1 MKANINKDMAKRMKR
16 KESLDLE
23 LGSSHLA
30 LKIDRKEKKKEK
42 MVTLF
47 DKGRI
52 IFSEMNKF

>member
-1 MKANINKDMAKRMKR
+1 MKR

-30 LKIDRKEKKKEK
+30 LKIDWKEKKREK

-47 DKGRI
+47 DKGKI